1 MSAPVLSPKGAPA
14 TTVPDPKAARTA
26 LGMIGAVIA
35 LLGASGGALVG
46 MVGAF
51 ALLGAPLFAIMGGAA
66 ELAWLTHPSPDQQVL
81 RRLASDVFGPYFAG
95 SPIITTI
102 PLFTFVGYVM
112 AESKTPER
120 LVRAAT
126 AWLGWMPGGLAIVC
140 VIASAVFTLFTGGSG
155 VTIIA
160 VGGLLLPALRK
171 SGYSE
176 KFSLGLVTTG
186 GSLGLLLPWAL
197 PLLVYAMV
205 TGLDF
210 QLVNKAVLLPGGLVL
225 LILAAYCVY
234 IGIKE
239 DIPRQR
245 FDVAE
250 ALAATWA
257 FKWEIGVFV
266 LLIASIQSRLAGID
280 EAAGLIAAY
289 TLAIEVWVYK
299 DLTFKK
305 DLVRIARGSMSL
317 AGAVILILA
326 MANALVAYVGD
337 EHLPHR
343 VLDAMLKLGF
353 DETWQFL
360 IVMNVF
366 LLVLGMIMDGFS
378 AILVAVPLVLPFA
391 AHFGLGPFHLAIM
404 FVLNLELAFSCP
416 PLGLNLF
423 ISSFRFNRPV
433 LSLYRVALPFVGL
446 LAFALLVVTYV
457 PRISN
462 QLVLGD
468 IQRWRDQAANE
479 RRAPREAWFL
489 ECVQLDRNNPK
500 PCSDADRQAF
510 PNGQMPE
517 TTAPEPGKS
526 EAEVAGIGEEEDL
539 EALINGGSESSADAA
554 APAPGMESEEELMAA
569 ISGAGAASDGGAD
582 ASGADASG
590 ADASGADAGD
600 AEGPVKRPKPKV
612 GEETDEELM
621 DLIRGD

>member
-1 MSAPVLSPKGAPA
+1 MSAGVKDQDVVS
-14 TTVPDPKAARTA
+14 PKAARTA
-26 LGMIGAVIA
+26 FGAIGGVVA
-35 LLGASGGALVG
+35 LLGALGGALAAL
-46 MVGAF
+46 MGAL

-66 ELAWLTHPSPDQQVL
+66 ELAWLTHPNPDQQVL

-102 PLFTFVGYVM
+102 PLFTFVGYLM

-140 VIASAVFTLFTGGSG
+140 VIASAIFTLFTGGSG

-197 PLLVYAMV
+197 PLLVYAMI

-210 QLVNKAVLLPGGLVL
+210 QLVNKAVLLPGGFVL
-225 LILAAYCVY
+225 ALLAAYCVY
-234 IGIKE
+234 VGVKE
-239 DIPRQR
+239 NIPRQK
-245 FDVAE
+245 FDIKE
-250 ALAATWA
+250 AFAATWA
-257 FKWEIGVFV
+257 FKWEMGVFV
-266 LLIASIQSRLAGID
+266 LLIVSIKTQLAGID

-305 DLVRIARGSMSL
+305 DLVRIARGSMAL

-326 MANALVAYVGD
+326 MANALVSYVGD
-337 EHLPHR
+337 EHLPNK
-343 VLDAMLKLGF
+343 VLDAMLNLGF
-353 DETWQFL
+353 DKTWQFL

-391 AHFGLGPFHLAIM
+391 SYFGLGPFHVAIM

-433 LSLYRVALPFVGL
+433 ISLYRVVMPFVGL
-446 LAFALLVVTYV
+446 LTFALLVVTYV
-457 PRISN
+457 PRISS
-462 QLVLGD
+462 QLVLDD
-468 IQRWRDQAANE
+468 IHKWRQQAEKEN
-479 RRAPREAWFL
+479 RVPSEAWFL

-500 PCSDADRQAF
+500 PCTEEDKKKY

-517 TTAPEPGKS
+517 VAVPDEAQDAGAPPAPGAEDEDDLDALIRGNGAPE
-526 EAEVAGIGEEEDL
+526 AG
-539 EALINGGSESSADAA
+539 AKPVGSESEDDLLDAIKGA
-554 APAPGMESEEELMAA
+554 
-569 ISGAGAASDGGAD
+569 AGAATAD
-582 ASGADASG
+582 
-590 ADASGADAGD
+590 ADAGE
-600 AEGPVKRPKPKV
+600 APKPKAKV
-612 GEETDEELM
+612 GQETEDDLM
-621 DLIRGD
+621 DLIKGN

>member
-1 MSAPVLSPKGAPA
+1 VSADVKQEDAVS
-14 TTVPDPKAARTA
+14 PKAARTA
-26 LGMIGAVIA
+26 FGAIGAVVA
-35 LLGASGGALVG
+35 LLGAAGGVLTAIVGAL
-46 MVGAF
+46 

-66 ELAWLTHPSPDQQVL
+66 ELAWLTHPNPDQQVL

-140 VIASAVFTLFTGGSG
+140 VIASAIFTLFTGGSG

-160 VGGLLLPALRK
+160 VGGLLYPALRK

-197 PLLVYAMV
+197 PLLVYAMI

-225 LILAAYCVY
+225 GFFALYCVY

-239 DIPRQR
+239 NIPRQK
-245 FDVAE
+245 FDVME
-250 ALAATWA
+250 AIKATWA
-257 FKWEIGVFV
+257 FKWEMGVFV
-266 LLIASIQSRLAGID
+266 LLIVSIKTQLAGID

-289 TLAIEVWVYK
+289 TLGIEVWVYK

-305 DLVRIARGSMSL
+305 DLVRIARGSMAL

-326 MANALVAYVGD
+326 MANALVSYVGD
-337 EHLPHR
+337 EHLPNK
-343 VLDAMLKLGF
+343 VLEAMLKLGF
-353 DETWQFL
+353 DKTWQFL

-391 AHFGLGPFHLAIM
+391 SYFGLGPFHVAIM

-433 LSLYRVALPFVGL
+433 ISLYRLAMPFVGL
-446 LAFALLVVTYV
+446 LALALLVVTYV
-457 PRISN
+457 PRLSN
-462 QLVLGD
+462 QLVLED
-468 IQRWRDQAANE
+468 IQKWREQAE
-479 RRAPREAWFL
+479 REKRIPSEAWFL

-500 PCSDADRQAF
+500 PCSDEDKKKY

-517 TTAPEPGKS
+517 VVTPDEPKDAGPAPTPSGDDDDLDAIIKGKGAPE
-526 EAEVAGIGEEEDL
+526 AG
-539 EALINGGSESSADAA
+539 AKPVGSESDDDLLDA
-554 APAPGMESEEELMAA
+554 
-569 ISGAGAASDGGAD
+569 IKGAGGGGA
-582 ASGADASG
+582 
-590 ADASGADAGD
+590 ADAGTQ
-600 AEGPVKRPKPKV
+600 PKPKS
-612 GEETDEELM
+612 GQESEDDLM
-621 DLIRGD
+621 DMIKGKN

>member
-1 MSAPVLSPKGAPA
+1 MSARAVDQKAA
-14 TTVPDPKAARTA
+14 NPKAARTA
-26 LGMIGAVIA
+26 FGVIGGIVA
-35 LLGASGGALVG
+35 LLGAAGGALAG
-46 MVGAF
+46 LIGAL
-51 ALLGAPLFAIMGGAA
+51 ALMGTPLFAIMGGAA
-66 ELAWLTHPSPDQQVL
+66 ELAWLTHPSPEQRVL

-140 VIASAVFTLFTGGSG
+140 VVASSVFTLFTGGSG

-176 KFSLGLVTTG
+176 KFSLGLVTAG
-186 GSLGLLLPWAL
+186 GSLGLLLPMAL

-210 QLVNKAVLLPGGLVL
+210 QLVNKAVILPGALVL
-225 LILAAYCVY
+225 LILSAYCVY
-234 IGIKE
+234 VGVRE
-239 DIPRQR
+239 DIPRQK
-245 FDVAE
+245 FDLKE

-257 FKWEIGVFV
+257 FKWEMGVVILLV
-266 LLIASIQSRLAGID
+266 LALLSRLAGID
-280 EAAGLIAAY
+280 EAAGLLAAY
-289 TLAIEVWVYK
+289 TLAIEVWIYK
-299 DLTFKK
+299 DLSLKK
-305 DLVRIARGSMSL
+305 DLVRIVRGSMSL

-326 MANALVAYVGD
+326 MANALVAYIGD
-337 EHLPHR
+337 EQLPNR
-343 VLDAMLKLGF
+343 VLDAMLNIGF

-366 LLVLGMIMDGFS
+366 LLVLGMIMEGFS

-433 LSLYRVALPFVGL
+433 VSLYRVTMPFV
-446 LAFALLVVTYV
+446 ALLVVSLAIITYV

-468 IQRWRDQAANE
+468 IQKWREQAAAE
-479 RRAPREAWFL
+479 SRVPSEAWFL

-500 PCSDADRQAF
+500 PCTEEDKRAF

-517 TTAPEPGKS
+517 P
-526 EAEVAGIGEEEDL
+526 AEESDDGAAAASGDDDDEDL
-539 EALINGGSESSADAA
+539 EALIRGGGD
-554 APAPGMESEEELMAA
+554 APGEESEEDIMAA
-569 ISGAGAASDGGAD
+569 ISGEADEDAGAEEEEAAP
-582 ASGADASG
+582 A
-590 ADASGADAGD
+590 
-600 AEGPVKRPKPKV
+600 KKV
-612 GEETDEELM
+612 GEETEDDLM
-621 DLIRGD
+621 KLISGE